1 MEQELLTAIV
11 DMANNNNQALID
23 LGFQPIQTIDRFRGQ
38 TTEPEKFEYYP
49 TPAIFMAHKTTWN
62 RQGKRYV
69 GNCIVDFHVV
79 YDEPMQTANFF
90 TNKDEALKQAGFYQ
104 MVQRLL
110 DDIATNVSTRLMR
123 SNEMTVDTGV
133 VCYKILTYTCETYDD
148 MDSTILIG
156 DDLEVEIIDKK
167 LVKKLG

>member
-1 MEQELLTAIV
+1 MEQEILTALV
-11 DMANNNNQALID
+11 TMANDNNAALIA

-49 TPAIFMAHKTTWN
+49 TPAIFMAHRTSWN

-69 GNCIVDFHVV
+69 GTCTIDFHLV

-90 TNKDEALKQAGFYQ
+90 TNKDEALKQAGFFT

-110 DDIATNVSTRLMR
+110 DDIITDSSTRLTR
-123 SNEMTVDTGV
+123 SNEATVDTGV
-133 VCYKILTYTCETYDD
+133 VCYKILTYTCETYDELTD
-148 MDSTILIG
+148 TLLLG
-156 DDLEVEIIDKK
+156 DDLEVQIIDKK
-167 LVKKLG
+167 LVKKL